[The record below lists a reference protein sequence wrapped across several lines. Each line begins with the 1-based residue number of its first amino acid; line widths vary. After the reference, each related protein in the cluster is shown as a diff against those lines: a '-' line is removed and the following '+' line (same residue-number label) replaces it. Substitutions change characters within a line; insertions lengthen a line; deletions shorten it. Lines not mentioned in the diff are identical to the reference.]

1 MPATI
6 LITGA
11 AGGIGTALSA
21 QLAARGDHVI
31 AVCRRSSEALAALPV
46 EVLEAGDL
54 TRSADLAALVG
65 RLAGRRIDGLI
76 LNAGLLASEHVGT
89 LDEDAVAGIRRQFE
103 INALTPLRL
112 VDALLPQLANPA
124 RIALITSRMGSIGD
138 NGSGGYY
145 GYRMSKAAM
154 NAMGKSLAHD
164 LAPRGIAV
172 VLLHPGYV
180 QTPMTG
186 GRGDSTPAQSAAG
199 LIARYDALGAGNS
212 GRFFHANGTELPW

>member
-1 MPATI
+1 VPATI

-21 QLAARGDHVI
+21 QFAARGDQVI
-31 AVCRRSSEALAALPV
+31 AVCRRSSDALAALPV
-46 EVLEAGDL
+46 EVIEAGDL

-65 RLAGRRIDGLI
+65 KLHGRRLDGLV
-76 LNAGLLASEHVGT
+76 LNAGLLASEHLGA
-89 LDEDAVAGIRRQFE
+89 LDEDAIAGIRRQFE

-112 VDALLPQLANPA
+112 VDALLPQLASPA

-199 LIARYDALGAGNS
+199 LIARYDALDAASS
-212 GRFFHANGTELPW
+212 GRFFHANGSELPW

>member
-1 MPATI
+1 MSATV

-21 QLAARGDHVI
+21 QFAARGDRVI

-46 EVLEAGDL
+46 EVIEAGDL
-54 TRSADLAALVG
+54 TRSADLATLVG
-65 RLAGRRIDGLI
+65 KLAGRRLDGLV
-76 LNAGLLASEHVGT
+76 LNAGLLASEHVGA

-112 VDALLPQLANPA
+112 VDALLPQLASPA
-124 RIALITSRMGSIGD
+124 KIALITSRMGSIGD

-164 LAPRGIAV
+164 LAPRGIGV
-172 VLLHPGYV
+172 VLLHPGFV
-180 QTPMTG
+180 RTPMTG
-186 GRGDSTPAQSAAG
+186 GRGDLAPAEAAAG
-199 LIARYDALGAGNS
+199 LIARYDELDPTRS
-212 GRFFHANGTELPW
+212 GRFFHSNGTELPW